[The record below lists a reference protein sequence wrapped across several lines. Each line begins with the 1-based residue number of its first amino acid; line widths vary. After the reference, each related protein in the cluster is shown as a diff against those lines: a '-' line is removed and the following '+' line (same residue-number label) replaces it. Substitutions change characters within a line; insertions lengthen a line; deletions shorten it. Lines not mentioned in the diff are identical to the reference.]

1 MLDFVIFAVFFVVT
15 LIISIIY
22 LYPGS
27 RRPTTILGL
36 EPSSKQDGN
45 LADIIRSGSLH
56 EFLINIHKQ
65 YGSITSFWMSN
76 YQIISLASP
85 ELFKNQKK
93 IVDRSSEVYLLFEPL
108 LGSESLF
115 NGDESGKQRR
125 IKFTKSLNENSI
137 KTHSTIIAKI
147 TDELLTKWSV
157 MSDQHIPVEEH
168 MMALAIKY
176 QVLST
181 IGDTFK
187 DNMGI
192 FTLRRN
198 FDTCWY
204 EIQRCLQDLAEPE
217 SHRIQAFKEAQNFL
231 EKYLQDAVTKRRD
244 QPTVSPENS
253 LLIDFLLKTDAADSE
268 IVMDLFM
275 TMMFDFH
282 TLGCLLTWLLYFLA
296 THSDVQTKLT
306 KEVQTLKD
314 DEITPENL
322 KKMKYLKQVLDET
335 HRCAVLIQWSA
346 YTQSFDGELEGHKI
360 PKNTPILHAIGVLMQ
375 EEQYWPLP
383 TQFDPERFAEDKAK
397 SGLVFQPFDIYG
409 KNGDP
414 KRALNYVCASICITK
429 ILRMFRLGL
438 VKGQVVTPVYGL
450 VTKPDDEIWITAQKH
465 TKQS

>member
-27 RRPTTILGL
+27 KRSTTILGL

-76 YQIISLASP
+76 YQIISQASP

-93 IVDRSSEVYLLFEPL
+93 IVDRSSEVFLLFQPL
-108 LGSESLF
+108 LGSDSLL
-115 NGDESGKQRR
+115 NGDEAGKHRR
-125 IKFTKSLNENSI
+125 IKYTKSLSENSMKI
-137 KTHSTIIAKI
+137 HSTIIAKI
-147 TDELLTKWSV
+147 ADELLTKWST
-157 MSDQHIPVEEH
+157 MSDQHIPAEEH

-181 IGDTFK
+181 FGDSFK
-187 DNMGI
+187 DSMGI

-217 SHRIQAFKEAQNFL
+217 SHRIQAFKDAREFV
-231 EKYLQDAVTKRRD
+231 EKYLQDAVTTCRNKES
-244 QPTVSPENS
+244 TSSENS
-253 LLIDFLLKTDAADSE
+253 LLIHYLLKSDATDSD
-268 IVMDLFM
+268 IVMDLF
-275 TMMFDFH
+275 TLMMFDFH

-322 KKMKYLKQVLDET
+322 KKLKYLKQVLDET
-335 HRCAVLIQWSA
+335 HRCAVLIEWSA

-360 PKNTPILHAIGVLMQ
+360 PKNTPILHAIDVLMQ
-375 EEQYWPLP
+375 EEKYWPLP
-383 TQFDPERFAEDKAK
+383 TQFDPERFSAEKAK
-397 SGLVFQPFDIYG
+397 SSLVFQPFDVYT

-414 KRALNYVCASICITK
+414 KRALLYMCASVCISK
-429 ILRMFRLGL
+429 ILKKFRLGL

-450 VTKPDDEIWITAQKH
+450 VTKPDDEIWITAQLHSKL
-465 TKQS
+465 S